1 MDAHIAATE
10 ALVID
15 GLQYK
20 LKPNGEYVTS
30 RQSVSFH
37 PSGSNFYQPVGGTK
51 VIRLVIADSAGGWL
65 DGDSVSVQIDVVND
79 SGDNLKQLFCIAPW
93 AFFKRMRITCGGALV
108 EEFDYARTHQMF
120 DMMKPMEVRHNDSI
134 EAFNWVK
141 GTITETAGSVPHIDN
156 GKRKTV
162 CFKLLSGLLQSN
174 KFLPLSYM
182 KGGLVIE
189 LELCNNYTDPIIS
202 VHTTPPFNADAVSER
217 WHLENVQI
225 KADLVRLDN
234 GFQNSYDEHML
245 SGGMLA
251 INFAGYVTSSQSI
264 SGNDVTI
271 NLSRQASRLKNA
283 YISFNK
289 SANNGYTVK
298 EWEHFY
304 HPMNADAGV
313 HNPDRELEW
322 QIQIGGVT
330 YPQTPVNS
338 IAETFSQLRK
348 TVAHY
353 GKKPVS
359 LTPTEYQSSK
369 FVISYDFEMLSEVG
383 YTGVSTTNGQMITV
397 KVKPKDKSL
406 LNSGQTAGTDLM
418 PDQLFMVLCTDN
430 ILELRDSGISVL
442 D

>member
-1 MDAHIAATE
+1 MSAIDSHIAATDP
-10 ALVID
+10 LVID

-20 LKPNGEYVTS
+20 LKPNGQYVTQ

-37 PSGSNFYQPVGGTK
+37 PSGSNFYQPQGGTK
-51 VIRLVIADSAGGWL
+51 VIRLVLADSAGGWL
-65 DGDSVSVQIDVVND
+65 DGNSVSLQMDVVND
-79 SGDNLKQLFCIAPW
+79 SGDNLKQLFCISPW
-93 AFFKRMRITCGGALV
+93 AFFKRMRISCGGSLV
-108 EEFDYARTHQMF
+108 EEFDYARTHQLF

-134 EAFNWVK
+134 EAFNWVQ
-141 GTITETAGSVPHIDN
+141 GTIAETTGSVPHIDN

-162 CFKLLSGLLQSN
+162 CFKLLSGLLQSE

-182 KGGLVIE
+182 KGGLTIE

-202 VHTTPPFNADAVSER
+202 THTTAPFVATAVSEK

-225 KADLVRLDN
+225 KADIVRLDN

-264 SGNDVTI
+264 SGNDITV

-289 SANNGYTVK
+289 SGNNSYTVK
-298 EWEHFY
+298 EWSNFY
-304 HPMNADAGV
+304 HPMTQDAGV

-322 QIQIGGVT
+322 QIQIGGVV
-330 YPQTPVNS
+330 YLQTPVNS
-338 IAETFSQLRK
+338 VAETFAQLRK

-353 GKKPVS
+353 GKK
-359 LTPTEYQSSK
+359 
-369 FVISYDFEMLSEVG
+369 
-383 YTGVSTTNGQMITV
+383 TGVTHTNRI
-397 KVKPKDKSL
+397 PKFKIRY
-406 LNSGQTAGTDLM
+406 
-418 PDQLFMVLCTDN
+418 F
-430 ILELRDSGISVL
+430 I
-442 D
+442 